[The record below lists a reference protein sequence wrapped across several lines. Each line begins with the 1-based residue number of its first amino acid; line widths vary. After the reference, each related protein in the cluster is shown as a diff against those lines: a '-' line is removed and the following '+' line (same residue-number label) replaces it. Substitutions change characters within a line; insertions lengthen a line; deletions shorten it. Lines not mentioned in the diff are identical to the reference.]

1 MLLPVQ
7 VSFRNIQER
16 AALEPYVIKEA
27 AKLER
32 YYNRISSCRVMVERP
47 QRATSGKLFHVR
59 IDVGVPNGELVVR
72 HTPTLHGTLQHLKEQ
87 RSRQEA
93 DSVLL
98 QKNPQRAIHEAFQ
111 EMSRQLQ
118 DYGHR
123 QRRAVKSKEGLL
135 EGTVKEIL
143 PRKGYGVLE
152 TDEGREVY
160 FHHSAVL
167 QGHFPQLRT
176 GMRVKFV
183 EEMGEKGPQAS
194 TVRMNHPR
202 KKARTAASLGLLT
215 HTPKAE
221 VKFSG

>member
-7 VSFRNIQER
+7 VSFRNIHER
-16 AALEPYVIKEA
+16 AALEPYVLKEA
-27 AKLER
+27 ARLER
-32 YYNRISSCRVMVERP
+32 FYKRISSCRVMVERP

-59 IDVGVPNGELVVR
+59 IDVGVPDGELVVR
-72 HTPTLHGTLQHLKEQ
+72 HAPTLHGTLQHLKEQ

-98 QKNPQRAIHEAFQ
+98 QKNPLRAIHEAFQ

-118 DYGHR
+118 DYARR
-123 QRRAVKSKEGLL
+123 QRRAVKTKEGLQ

-143 PRKGYGVLE
+143 QRKGFGFLE
-152 TDEGREVY
+152 TEEGREVY
-160 FHHSAVL
+160 FQESAVL

-194 TVRMNHPR
+194 TVRMIHPR
-202 KKARTAASLGLLT
+202 KQVHIAASFGVLT
-215 HTPKAE
+215 HKPKAE
-221 VKFSG
+221 VKFTG